1 MNEQRPGDLPFKRRA
16 FFEDDRLV
24 GARWWHEGM
33 AAFADPQTRRHALR
47 NIGLL
52 IGGAAGIGIL
62 FAIFDR
68 DDDGGPRDPAI
79 LRDALELQKEKG
91 WDVGKPGASL
101 AFSDASAVD
110 SAGATDWADKLPKLA
125 ELLAPAQARLRPFY
139 VPTLFQAPA
148 APSATGLRSA
158 LRPVHDASMDEAYA
172 RGEALAALFTGAEAP
187 KGAAVLVDAPGPI
200 AVSVAAGMAARF
212 DPVFL
217 FDNWPHPAGVVPS
230 QQTLGAA
237 LYWQPR
243 FQAAAAGRAGD
254 AMPVFVGDDARL
266 APYSDAGDKFD
277 NRYLLRVPSAASL
290 KGLGIERLLLVRP
303 HGGQVELDD
312 LNDDFVALHKGG
324 VDVKIVALDDFVES
338 QGDAG
343 VAGVARSSSTSS
355 STSAPSHSH
364 SYYWGGSPIYHTY
377 FWPVYGWG
385 SPVFTRTVPVSPP
398 PALAPRI
405 GGGATYTPAPRPT
418 MFSNRTIGGVAGVGR
433 TRPTGFG
440 VVSVR
445 GGEVVG
451 RSGSWGRSGSSGG

>member
-1 MNEQRPGDLPFKRRA
+1 MTEPRPGELPFKRRA
-16 FFEDDRLV
+16 FFEDDHLV

-33 AAFADPQTRRHALR
+33 ATFADPQTRRHALR

-52 IGGAAGIGIL
+52 IGGAAGVGLL

-68 DDDGGPRDPAI
+68 DEGPSSTDPAI

-91 WDVGKPGASL
+91 WDVGRAGASL
-101 AFSDASAVD
+101 AFSDASMVD
-110 SAGATDWADKLPKLA
+110 SAGATDWADKMPRLA
-125 ELLAPAQARLRPFY
+125 ELLAPAEARLRPFY

-148 APSATGLRSA
+148 APSATSLRSA
-158 LRPVHDASMDEAYA
+158 LRPVHDATMDEAYA
-172 RGEALAALFTGAEAP
+172 RGEALAALFTGADAP

-200 AVSVAAGMAARF
+200 AVSVAAGMAGRF

-230 QQTLGAA
+230 HQTLGAA

-243 FQAAAAGRAGD
+243 FQAAASGRAGD

-266 APYSDAGDKFD
+266 SPYTDAGDKFD

-290 KGLGIERLLLVRP
+290 KGLGVERLLLVRP

-324 VDVKIVALDDFVES
+324 IDVKIVALDDFVES

-343 VAGVARSSSTSS
+343 VSGVARSTST
-355 STSAPSHSH
+355 STSATPSHSH

-385 SPVFTRTVPVSPP
+385 SPVVTRTVPVAPP

-418 MFSNRTIGGVAGVGR
+418 MFSNRTIGGVSGVGR